1 MAIASGTAAAITAA
15 VALAGA
21 AVGTVSSLQQAEARR
36 QQAEY
41 QSSLAARNARQAEQS
56 AELADDAARREK
68 QAGHEAAV
76 KKRQEAARIMG
87 SQRAQA
93 SASGAQADAGSQ
105 LDVLMDT
112 AEKGELDALS
122 QEQQGADAA
131 HAQQVRAWNLRNQ
144 STGALLSA
152 ENLGSQSQTDYLGLT
167 TTLLNGAN
175 RVGRNFYT
183 LGTRGPLLP

>member
-1 MAIASGTAAAITAA
+1 MAIATSTAAAISAA

-21 AVGTVSSLQQAEARR
+21 AVGTVSSIQQAESRR

-41 QSSLAARNARQAEQS
+41 QSSLAERSAQQAEQS
-56 AELADDAARREK
+56 AQLADEAARREK
-68 QAGHEAAV
+68 QAGYEAAV
-76 KKRQEAARIMG
+76 KKRQEAARIIG

-105 LDVLMDT
+105 LDQIMNT

-131 HAQQVRAWNLRNQ
+131 YSQQLRAWNLRNQ
-144 STGALLSA
+144 SAGATLNA
-152 ENLGSQSQTDYLGLT
+152 ENLNNHAQTDYLGLT
-167 TTLLNGAN
+167 STLLNGAN